1 MRSSLWSQK
10 TESGP
15 YEAMQLLSL
24 SSWLEI
30 NEQRTDL
37 ALAPPSGKNKSI
49 AAFMNKSER
58 PCFALMVRR
67 FSPMMYGSPEQP
79 EKHSCIICLVNRSSS
94 FSASIATSGS
104 SGDDMSWTLIATDE
118 MVVSKLAS
126 TEAILLDVKTVS
138 SLHVTGKVGG
148 GITRGAG
155 GDAGEGVGVGGGGG
169 ELNGG
174 EGGGGVPGGRGGRGG
189 GGVERVNSEI
199 RSRKF
204 LF

>member
-1 MRSSLWSQK
+1 MLLSSLWSQK

-15 YEAMQLLSL
+15 YEAMQLLSS

-67 FSPMMYGSPEQP
+67 FSPMMYVSSEGQP
-79 EKHSCIICLVNRSSS
+79 KKHSCKICLVRRSSS

-126 TEAILLDVKTVS
+126 T
-138 SLHVTGKVGG
+138 
-148 GITRGAG
+148 
-155 GDAGEGVGVGGGGG
+155 
-169 ELNGG
+169 
-174 EGGGGVPGGRGGRGG
+174 
-189 GGVERVNSEI
+189 
-199 RSRKF
+199 
-204 LF
+204 

>member
-1 MRSSLWSQK
+1 MLLSSLWSQK

-15 YEAMQLLSL
+15 YEAMQLLSS

-58 PCFALMVRR
+58 TCFALMVRR

-169 ELNGG
+169 ELNGVKEVVEFPVGVVEEG
-174 EGGGGVPGGRGGRGG
+174 EGGAGEWKELIPR
-189 GGVERVNSEI
+189 
-199 RSRKF
+199 
-204 LF
+204 